1 MKKLSSYIMVAA
13 LSTTLLA
20 SPSFVFAATVTTTTT
35 MEKKAPATPGAMQ
48 KTDATEV
55 TTTTKV
61 EYELPYP
68 GLLPDNPL
76 YALKQF
82 RDWLLDKLIVDPVK
96 KAEFY
101 ILQGDK
107 RLSMGI
113 LLAAKG
119 NSALSEQIISKGE
132 KYMSNAVDALL
143 SLKSQGKD
151 VPAYIVD
158 HLTKALAKHVEV
170 LQEQVAKAADSQK
183 AALTGSLEL
192 AKKLQEKLS
201 QLK

>member
-1 MKKLSSYIMVAA
+1 MKIKSIFISGMLVSSLLVSPAA
-13 LSTTLLA
+13 I
-20 SPSFVFAATVTTTTT
+20 FAATVMTTPTT
-35 MEKKAPATPGAMQ
+35 MEKKTPATMGATQ
-48 KTDATEV
+48 KTETIEV

-76 YALKQF
+76 YFLKQF

-101 ILQGDK
+101 ILQADK

-113 LLAAKG
+113 MLAANGK
-119 NSALSEQIISKGE
+119 SALSEQVISKGE
-132 KYMSNAVDALL
+132 KYLNNAVDTLL

-151 VPAYIVD
+151 VPAHIVD
-158 HLTKALAKHVEV
+158 RLTKSLAKHIEV
-170 LQEQVAKAADSQK
+170 LQEQIANAADSQK
-183 AALTGSLEL
+183 AALTGSLEF
-192 AKKLQEKLS
+192 AKKLQEKLFK
-201 QLK
+201 LK